1 MILFS
6 GALKATQFF
15 GVTGVLTATI
25 AALMFVLMALK
36 KYMWKNF
43 VKANIVLFFV
53 SGIVLYLDNEASG
66 YIDMFLTSRFFIV
79 RKLVLFIS
87 TCWTIVAFLSEVD
100 KGNNKITELRTIL
113 QRESQNS

>member
-79 RKLVLFIS
+79 RKLVLQRF
-87 TCWTIVAFLSEVD
+87 
-100 KGNNKITELRTIL
+100 TETTHSFYFYMLDHCCIL
-113 QRESQNS
+113 K